1 LTNDRVEADSVWHD
15 LERDQL
21 NLQTCVFERFAP
33 SGRGAERLPFN
44 EARGELRRGDRMMR
58 RRDLITLLGGAA
70 TAWPLAARAQQ
81 SGGMRRLG
89 VRLKNTE
96 GDPQTVAA
104 LAAPSPIRGRRVPSW
119 MS

>member
-1 LTNDRVEADSVWHD
+1 MK
-15 LERDQL
+15 
-21 NLQTCVFERFAP
+21 
-33 SGRGAERLPFN
+33 
-44 EARGELRRGDRMMR
+44 RRQF
-58 RRDLITLLGGAA
+58 ISLLGGAS

-89 VRLKNTE
+89 VLLTNTE

-104 LAAPSPIRGRRVPSW
+104 LAAPSPIRGRRAPSR